1 MKDTYRSLELSPA
14 LSLST
19 PARDGSFVRDF
30 WFCFFPLAVLG
41 PFSSMQYRVFPVA
54 GKDTTTAQAFCL
66 LRALVAFAEQLF
78 LHPFF
83 CRAKQH
89 LQL

>member
-1 MKDTYRSLELSPA
+1 MKDTYRSVELSPA

-30 WFCFFPLAVLG
+30 WFCFFPLA
-41 PFSSMQYRVFPVA
+41 M
-54 GKDTTTAQAFCL
+54 
-66 LRALVAFAEQLF
+66 RAVF
-78 LHPFF
+78 LHAVPCLSSGQERHHNSPSILPAEGSRGI
-83 CRAKQH
+83 CRAPLPPSLLLQRKQH